1 MCIVVGASIVITT
14 HPPRWITQGDM
25 TMANHG
31 PIDLW
36 WVARLVAIATL
47 FAFVLGVLVGSA
59 P

>member
-1 MCIVVGASIVITT
+1 
-14 HPPRWITQGDM
+14 
-25 TMANHG
+25 MANHG